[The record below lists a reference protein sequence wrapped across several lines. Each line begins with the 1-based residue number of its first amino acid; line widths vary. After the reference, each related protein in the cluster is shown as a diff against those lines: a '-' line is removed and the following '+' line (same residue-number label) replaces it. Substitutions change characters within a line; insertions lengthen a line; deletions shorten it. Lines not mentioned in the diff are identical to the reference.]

1 MRSRLFALS
10 ALMLGTLSATPLL
23 AQTASAPSRADV
35 KAEIPADRTKDSR
48 ISAERMPPASQQK
61 PLASGENQPKTREQV
76 RQETREALEAGKAP
90 TRTGDVDTPVS
101 EPKTKAPRKAMSQRR
116 TDAKAAREARRPEAA
131 EAARNQDPA
140 GGVYD
145 PAKKTPAKP

>member
-1 MRSRLFALS
+1 MKHRLLALS
-10 ALMLGTLSATPLL
+10 TIVLGTLSAQPLL

-35 KAEIPADRTKDSR
+35 KAEIPADRTKDAR

-61 PLASGENQPKTREQV
+61 PIASGENQPKSRAQV
-76 RQETREALEAGKAP
+76 RQETKEAIAAGKAP
-90 TRTGDVDTPVS
+90 QAGDTDTPVS
-101 EPKTKAPRKAMSQRR
+101 EAKPKAARKPMSQRR
-116 TDAKAAREARRPEAA
+116 ADAKAAREARRPEATD
-131 EAARNQDPA
+131 AARNQDPA